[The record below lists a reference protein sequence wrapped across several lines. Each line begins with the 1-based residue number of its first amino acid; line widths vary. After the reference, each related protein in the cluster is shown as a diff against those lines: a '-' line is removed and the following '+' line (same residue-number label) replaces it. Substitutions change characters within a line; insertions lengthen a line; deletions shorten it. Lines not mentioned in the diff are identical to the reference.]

1 MSIFKKII
9 TSKAFT
15 AVAFTAAAGLLIFS
29 SVGGTQAA
37 LTYYSENYNTQFKM
51 NEIGVTITENG
62 NRISYRDYEPG
73 SDYIWDT
80 HRGRLL
86 QNIIESGEEFKLGK
100 VYKANL
106 AIYNSGKNKDGKDDK
121 DNSVD
126 TYSRVIIYKYFAELD
141 DEGNV
146 TKKRPDLDPDL
157 IQINYC
163 NLGTD
168 WILDT
173 QYSTPERTVLYYN
186 KLLKVGQTSPDFAE
200 SIVVNDILATKV
212 TQTKG
217 TRVEN
222 GKTYTTLTTTY
233 DYDGV
238 VFILEAVVNSIQSH
252 NAEKAAKSVWGR
264 DIAIAADGSLS
275 LK

>member
-37 LTYYSENYNTQFKM
+37 LTYYSENYNTRFEM
-51 NEIGVTITENG
+51 YDIGVTITENG
-62 NRISYRDYEPG
+62 NRISYRDYIPG
-73 SDYIWDT
+73 SDYQWDT
-80 HRGRLL
+80 SRGMLL
-86 QNIIESGEEFKLGK
+86 QNILADGEEFKLGK
-100 VYKANL
+100 AYKTNL
-106 AIYNSGKNKDGKDDK
+106 AITNSGMNTGK
-121 DNSVD
+121 SVD
-126 TYSRVIIYKYFAELD
+126 TYSRVIVYKYFAKMD
-141 DEGNV
+141 DKGNM
-146 TKKRPDLDPDL
+146 TKLPGLDPDL
-157 IQINYC
+157 IEIKYC

-186 KLLKVGQTSPDFAE
+186 KLLKVGDSSPDFIE
-200 SIVVNDILATKV
+200 SIKVNDILATKV
-212 TQTKG
+212 TQTVG
-217 TRVEN
+217 TRTEN

-238 VFILEAVVNSIQSH
+238 VFVLEAVVNSIQSH